1 MTNEKCVNTIES
13 LSMDELQRFL
23 RYLGILSLMQQ
34 GPCPEAD
41 QLNAE
46 LQAEISAGTLTSA
59 REAELLAAMS
69 LAVSRAQEGA

>member
-23 RYLGILSLMQQ
+23 RYLAILSLMQQ

-46 LQAEISAGTLTSA
+46 LQAEIAAGTLTPA

-69 LAVSRAQEGA
+69 LAVSRAQE